1 MDIERRFVFRGS
13 ATPVGGRISRPK
25 ELVIEST
32 GASSL
37 AVTGGRSRGEIGRT
51 RFGGFASLKS
61 AATLAEGLFDDRQQA
76 RELTL
81 KRVREDS
88 LSSTTKVRSEVR
100 GVQVGSRPALRVDHL
115 RAALVA
121 KSPDRSGEPS
131 IKTSELRISGVDIGG
146 HALVVDLDT
155 DLFERYDTR
164 SKLIAA
170 ADKPGFLRQRGA
182 SLLMSADTRRQT
194 DASFLMQSEGTI
206 YASVVREIRW
216 KGKPYPGATI
226 DHHLVVVP
234 NFGRIYFG
242 EIFISVFSRRL
253 TMLRLQLGSPVGGFV
268 AFSEAESNGS
278 WYP

>member
-13 ATPVGGRISRPK
+13 ATPAGGRIIRPK
-25 ELVIEST
+25 ELVIET
-32 GASSL
+32 MGASSL
-37 AVTGGRSRGEIGRT
+37 AVTGGRSRGELGRT
-51 RFGGFASLKS
+51 RFGEFASLRS
-61 AATLAEGLFDDRQQA
+61 AETLAEGLFDDRQQV
-76 RELTL
+76 RELTHG
-81 KRVREDS
+81 RVREDS

-100 GVQVGSRPALRVDHL
+100 ALVVGSKPALRVDHL
-115 RAALVA
+115 RAALIA
-121 KSPDRSGEPS
+121 RSPDRSGEPS

-146 HALVVDLDT
+146 HALIVELDT
-155 DLFERYDTR
+155 ELFERYDTR

-170 ADKPGFLRQRGA
+170 ADRPGFLRQKGGP
-182 SLLMSADTRRQT
+182 LLMSADTRRQT
-194 DASFLMQSEGTI
+194 DASFLMQAEGTI